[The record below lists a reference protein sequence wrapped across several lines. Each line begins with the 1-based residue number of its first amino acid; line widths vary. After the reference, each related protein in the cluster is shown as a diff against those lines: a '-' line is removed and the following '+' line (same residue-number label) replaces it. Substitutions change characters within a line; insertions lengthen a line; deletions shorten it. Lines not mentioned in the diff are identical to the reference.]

1 MEDLMA
7 EHSTKLAEMAKQLT
21 SKSGVKVDFFY
32 RTHTCHRW
40 IASTSKAL
48 AGGSG
53 SDGYEKLNAFDQRAL
68 GSTTTTVISQINFP
82 ILVVPEEATFSELKH
97 IVYACKYSSLERS
110 DNQLS
115 LLRKL
120 AITFDAQ
127 VRVLHID
134 QPPVAGEGMAIS
146 YKKHPNFESISF
158 GCLPY

>member
-1 MEDLMA
+1 VNDITLFCLCVR
-7 EHSTKLAEMAKQLT
+7 LAPVKGLT
-21 SKSGVKVDFFY
+21 FV
-32 RTHTCHRW
+32 
-40 IASTSKAL
+40 
-48 AGGSG
+48 GGSG

-68 GSTTTTVISQINFP
+68 GSTTTTVISQVNFP

-97 IVYACKYSSLERS
+97 IVYACKYSSLES

-158 GCLPY
+158 GYLPY

>member
-1 MEDLMA
+1 L
-7 EHSTKLAEMAKQLT
+7 
-21 SKSGVKVDFFY
+21 
-32 RTHTCHRW
+32 
-40 IASTSKAL
+40 
-48 AGGSG
+48 
-53 SDGYEKLNAFDQRAL
+53 
-68 GSTTTTVISQINFP
+68 ISLVNFP

-158 GCLPY
+158 GYLPY